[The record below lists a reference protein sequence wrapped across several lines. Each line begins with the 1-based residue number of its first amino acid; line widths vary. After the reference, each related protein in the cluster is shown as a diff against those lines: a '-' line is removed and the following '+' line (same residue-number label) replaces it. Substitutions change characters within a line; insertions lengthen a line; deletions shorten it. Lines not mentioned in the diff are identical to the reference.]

1 MVTQLALRATRSS
14 VFAVVQLLS
23 RVQLFATPWTTAR
36 QASLSFAN
44 SRSLLRFMSV
54 ESVMLSSHLT
64 LCCSL
69 LLLPSLFPSIRVFSS
84 ESALLMGWPKYQSF
98 SWTFFY
104 RNQLISSF
112 TLKCSDEIRECLYF
126 CGECVLDL
134 PCVKWT
140 EVKWRALRQRKAV
153 WKPCSHPGMREMGGN
168 SNHCGPPSQA
178 GHSDHT
184 GETPPGKRRV
194 GRSRIWAINH
204 RIEEYQG

>member
-1 MVTQLALRATRSS
+1 MYFL
-14 VFAVVQLLS
+14 
-23 RVQLFATPWTTAR
+23 P
-36 QASLSFAN
+36 
-44 SRSLLRFMSV
+44 
-54 ESVMLSSHLT
+54 
-64 LCCSL
+64 L
-69 LLLPSLFPSIRVFSS
+69 LLLFSHWVMSDSLWPHWLQHTRLLCPSSSPGECSNSCPLSQWCHPSISSSVIFLLPSIFPSIRVFSS

-140 EVKWRALRQRKAV
+140 EVKWRALRQCKAV

-178 GHSDHT
+178 GHSNHT